1 VLSDRNGGGTSVY
14 YGTSQAAP
22 HVTGAVALCLDDG
35 GTAGPCS
42 GLPPAQVIARVR
54 SDAAAAATPATGFL
68 GDPLR
73 PVTGKYFG
81 NEVTAG
87 GY

>member
-1 VLSDRNGGGTSVY
+1 VSDKMGGGTSTY

-22 HVTGAVALCLDDG
+22 HVAAAVALCIGDG
-35 GTAGPCS
+35 GEPGPCA
-42 GLPPAQVIARVR
+42 GLPPASVIARVR
-54 SDAAAAATPATGFL
+54 SDAAAAATFSSGFS

-73 PVTGKYFG
+73 PLSGKYFG
-81 NEVTAG
+81 YLATAA